1 MPTDT
6 AHTTSTE
13 WIVSN
18 KRKRNNYK
26 DTSSHRNLKKKII
39 TPHVESYEEYKKTVS
54 IRDKHK
60 AHLDKWI
67 YDILDG
73 KKEQEKIIYQNDYFL
88 IIPTYV
94 WTNSNND
101 DLHLL
106 TIPFN
111 KKLRTIRSLNTNYL
125 SLLDQMYKKT
135 LEIIKDKYE
144 IDISDLNIE
153 FHYTPSTYHLHLHFV
168 NKKKEDSSDIHYKHT
183 YNDVINNIK
192 NDENYYINNNLN
204 INLVK
209 FI

>member
-1 MPTDT
+1 MLTDNEY
-6 AHTTSTE
+6 TTTTE

-18 KRKRNNYK
+18 KRKRNTYK

-39 TPHVESYEEYKKTVS
+39 TPYIESYEEYKKTVS
-54 IRDKHK
+54 IRDKQK

-88 IIPTYV
+88 IIHTYV

-106 TIPFN
+106 TIPYN
-111 KKLRTIRSLNTNYL
+111 KKLRTIRSLNTNYI

-135 LEIIKDKYE
+135 LEVIKDKYK

-168 NKKKEDSSDIHYKHT
+168 NKKKEDISDIHYKHS
-183 YNDVINNIK
+183 YNNVINNIK
-192 NDENYYINNNLN
+192 DDKNYYINNNLN